1 MVFIDKNNLHGG
13 IAGHGHRIAS
23 HVRHHQ
29 ESALDMPFG
38 LVGNGMIAW
47 ENGCVTAIGSKG
59 EGVWPLKPVPHDLLP
74 KVCTVAAACRHQETQ
89 RNQCNKHYSHDELRD
104 ANGPRLS
111 QSCRNI
117 KPSNVL
123 QPSRRG
129 WCWLRVEGV
138 KPRGGH
144 APLRG

>member
-1 MVFIDKNNLHGG
+1 
-13 IAGHGHRIAS
+13 
-23 HVRHHQ
+23 
-29 ESALDMPFG
+29 
-38 LVGNGMIAW
+38 
-47 ENGCVTAIGSKG
+47 
-59 EGVWPLKPVPHDLLP
+59 
-74 KVCTVAAACRHQETQ
+74 VAAACRHQETQ